1 MTIQSIDLLTLSPT
15 LVVAFGALLALVADL
30 ITGRGQIA
38 IGVGLAA
45 LLAATPLAILASGEQ
60 TLCNGADASC
70 TYVVSPLTVALQL
83 IVLASTAV
91 VLLMAS
97 ADVTDRKVPGGE
109 FTFLILCS
117 AAGAVLVPATN
128 DLVTLIVALEVVS
141 LPTFALVALRRGEPR
156 AAEAALKAFIFSI
169 VSVAV
174 SLYGI
179 SLLYGTTGVV
189 AFDQLA
195 AAATLTKPTPLG
207 TAGLVMLLAVIG
219 FKIAAVP
226 FHAWAPDTYQGA
238 TVPVAAYLSVVSKAA
253 GFSALLLVTWTFAG
267 WSEVWAPVVAML
279 AGLTMLVG
287 NAVALKQ
294 RHAVR
299 LLAWSS
305 IAQAGYILVPL
316 AAVAGSVVWG
326 PGVTGAVIGYLVAY
340 AAMNLGAFG
349 VVAIVARRSGA
360 ESLTDYRGLAWRSP
374 WLAVALAFFL
384 ASLAGLPPGL
394 IGLLVKVRV
403 LIVPV
408 DAGVWWL
415 AAVMAVATVIGVA
428 YYLAWAAQLF
438 RRSEAAELEGATE
451 RFAIKSWTSTVAVA
465 ACLALTVAFSLAPS
479 LALGLVDRL

>member
-1 MTIQSIDLLTLSPT
+1 M
-15 LVVAFGALLALVADL
+15 
-30 ITGRGQIA
+30 
-38 IGVGLAA
+38 
-45 LLAATPLAILASGEQ
+45 
-60 TLCNGADASC
+60 
-70 TYVVSPLTVALQL
+70 
-83 IVLASTAV
+83 
-91 VLLMAS
+91 
-97 ADVTDRKVPGGE
+97 
-109 FTFLILCS
+109 
-117 AAGAVLVPATN
+117 PATN

-156 AAEAALKAFIFSI
+156 AAEAALKAFLFSI

-195 AAATLTKPTPLG
+195 AAASLTDPTPLG

-219 FKIAAVP
+219 FKVAAVP
-226 FHAWAPDTYQGA
+226 FHAWAPDTYQGS
-238 TVPVAAYLSVVSKAA
+238 TVPVAAYLSVVSKTA
-253 GFSALLLVTWTFAG
+253 GFAALLLVTWTFAG
-267 WSEVWAPVVAML
+267 WSEVWAPVVAVL

-287 NAVALKQ
+287 NVVALRQ

-326 PGVTGAVIGYLVAY
+326 PAVTGAVIGYLVAY
-340 AAMNLGAFG
+340 AAMNLGAFA
-349 VVAIVARRSGA
+349 VVAIVARRTGA
-360 ESLTDYRGLAWRSP
+360 VSLADYRGLAWRSP

-415 AAVMAVATVIGVA
+415 AVVMAVATVIGLA

-438 RRSEAAELEGATE
+438 RPAG
-451 RFAIKSWTSTVAVA
+451 SWRRRWSGRTAGHQVMDVDGGGR
-465 ACLALTVAFSLAPS
+465 
-479 LALGLVDRL
+479 GLPGC